1 MSPNPQVTLS
11 QIISGRIYDP
21 KAGWISK
28 QIILT
33 DKQKNGFVKLFGH
46 GCTQRRKDS
55 LRDFIENTTKR
66 QNHTAYDRVIF
77 NDDSTEPTCR
87 YIAGQDETV
96 EIPIVRKLTCGW

>member
-1 MSPNPQVTLS
+1 MSPKPSVTLF
-11 QIISGRIYDP
+11 QVISGRIHDP
-21 KAGWISK
+21 KKGWINK

-33 DKQKNGFVKLFGH
+33 DEQKNEFVKLFGH

-77 NDDSTEPTCR
+77 NNDSSE
-87 YIAGQDETV
+87 YICQYVPGQDETI